1 MNKPRLFIDSDVILD
16 LVLQREEHFEFAQ
29 HLFVQYQQ
37 GKCVLFSSSIVVA
50 NLHFII
56 RKMHDVKFANSSVS
70 FVSKHF
76 KIIDASNEDI
86 ESSIQSKFSDFEDG
100 VQYFSAIR
108 SKKIDAL
115 ITRNVKDY
123 KHAQLPV
130 FTPKQWCKRL

>member
-1 MNKPRLFIDSDVILD
+1 MNKARLFIDSDVILD

-100 VQYFSAIR
+100 VQYFLALR

-130 FTPKQWCKRL
+130 FTPKQWCKR

>member
-16 LVLQREEHFEFAQ
+16 LVLQREEHYECAQ
-29 HLFVQYQQ
+29 KLFDQFQQ
-37 GKCVLFSSSIVVA
+37 GKNILYTSSIVIA
-50 NLHFII
+50 NVHFII
-56 RKMHDVKFANSSVS
+56 RKLHNLKFANNAVS
-70 FVSKHF
+70 FVRKHF

-100 VQYFSAIR
+100 VQYFSALR

-123 KHAQLPV
+123 KHSQLPV
-130 FTPKQWCKRL
+130 FTLKQWCKR

>member
-1 MNKPRLFIDSDVILD
+1 MNKLRLFVDSDVILD
-16 LVLQREEHFEFAQ
+16 LVLQREVHFEFAQ
-29 HLFVQYQQ
+29 QLFVQYQK
-37 GKCVLFSSSIVVA
+37 GKCLLFSSSIVVA

-56 RKMHDVKFANSSVS
+56 RKLHDVKFANSSVA

-86 ESSIQSKFSDFEDG
+86 ESSIQSKFSDFGDG
-100 VQYFSAIR
+100 VQYFSALR
-108 SKKIDAL
+108 SKKIDAF

-130 FTPKQWCKRL
+130 FTPKQWCKR

>member
-16 LVLQREEHFEFAQ
+16 LVLQREEHYECAQ
-29 HLFVQYQQ
+29 KLFDLFQQ
-37 GKCVLFSSSIVVA
+37 GKNIIYTSSIVIA
-50 NLHFII
+50 NMHFII
-56 RKMHDVKFANSSVS
+56 RKLHDLKFANSSVS

-100 VQYFSAIR
+100 VQYFSALR

-115 ITRNVKDY
+115 ITWNVKDY
-123 KHAQLPV
+123 KHSQLPV
-130 FTPKQWCKRL
+130 FTPKQWCKR

>member
-16 LVLQREEHFEFAQ
+16 LVLQREEHYECAQ
-29 HLFVQYQQ
+29 KLFDQFQL
-37 GKCVLFSSSIVVA
+37 GKNILYTSSIGIA
-50 NLHFII
+50 NMHFII
-56 RKMHDVKFANSSVS
+56 RKLHDVKFANSSVS

-100 VQYFSAIR
+100 VQYFSALR

-123 KHAQLPV
+123 KHSQLPV
-130 FTPKQWCKRL
+130 FTPKQWCKR

>member
-1 MNKPRLFIDSDVILD
+1 MNKAKLFIDSDVILD
-16 LVLQREEHFEFAQ
+16 LILQREDHFEVAQNLFA
-29 HLFVQYQQ
+29 QYQQ
-37 GKCVLFSSSIVVA
+37 GKCALFSSSIVVA

-56 RKMHDVKFANSSVS
+56 RKVHDVKFANSSIS

-76 KIIDASNEDI
+76 KIIDANNEDI

-100 VQYFSAIR
+100 VQYFSALR

-130 FTPKQWCKRL
+130 FTPKQWCKR

>member
-1 MNKPRLFIDSDVILD
+1 MNKPRLFVDSDVILD
-16 LVLQREEHFEFAQ
+16 LVLQREEHYECAQ
-29 HLFVQYQQ
+29 KLFDQFQQ
-37 GKCVLFSSSIVVA
+37 GKNILCTSSIVIA
-50 NLHFII
+50 NMHFII
-56 RKMHDVKFANSSVS
+56 RKLHDVKFANSSVS

-100 VQYFSAIR
+100 VQYFSALR

-123 KHAQLPV
+123 KLSQLPV
-130 FTPKQWCKRL
+130 FTPKQWCKR

>member
-1 MNKPRLFIDSDVILD
+1 MNKARLFIDSDVILD

-56 RKMHDVKFANSSVS
+56 RKMHDVKFANSSVL

-76 KIIDASNEDI
+76 KIIEASNEDF
-86 ESSIQSKFSDFEDG
+86 ESSIQAKFSDFEDG
-100 VQYFSAIR
+100 VQYFSALR

-130 FTPKQWCKRL
+130 FTPKQWCKR